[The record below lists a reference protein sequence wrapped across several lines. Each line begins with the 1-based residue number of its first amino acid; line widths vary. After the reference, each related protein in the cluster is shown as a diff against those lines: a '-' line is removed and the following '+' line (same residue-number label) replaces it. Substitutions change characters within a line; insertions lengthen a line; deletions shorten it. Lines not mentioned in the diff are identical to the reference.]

1 MAVNYRSTIFLRLKQ
16 WRVLTWF
23 SMKQIHQHSL
33 VFESYNQ
40 KKASMALQ
48 MVMRSPF
55 AYGSSD
61 FSITTSRQKRASITA
76 PGALLFDGTNSQP
89 LPFDV

>member
-1 MAVNYRSTIFLRLKQ
+1 MVMNYRSAIFLRLKQ
-16 WRVLTWF
+16 WRV
-23 SMKQIHQHSL
+23 SMKQIHEHSL
-33 VFESYNQ
+33 VFESCNP

-61 FSITTSRQKRASITA
+61 FSITTSRQKSASITA

-89 LPFDV
+89 LPFDG